1 VQFVYTFEIS
11 QKNVYITFTFS
22 VYIFCLHSLFTF
34 FMIIVIVHVLLV
46 FFNVYWKCKQN
57 MNIYNLHMQM
67 YKKMDIKIIY
77 LHFLLTFCMY
87 IFFVH
92 FLCTL
97 LLFRLWL
104 FTSNFKL
111 YILNLELEIWST
123 NSLSHCIYIW
133 SYASVETVFAQTV
146 HGPKTIV
153 LHTLLLLVGKKL
165 RDRDG
170 YFELFSRK
178 NFGYYDLLKSGTITD
193 KL

>member
-1 VQFVYTFEIS
+1 MYNIHIS
-11 QKNVYITFTFS
+11 CIFKMVILVRKWICS
-22 VYIFCLHSLFTF
+22 VNLHFLFTF
-34 FMIIVIVHVLLV
+34 CFHIFYVHYYYSCFDFVLHIT
-46 FFNVYWKCKQN
+46 NC
-57 MNIYNLHMQM
+57 
-67 YKKMDIKIIY
+67 
-77 LHFLLTFCMY
+77 TF
-87 IFFVH
+87 
-92 FLCTL
+92 
-97 LLFRLWL
+97 W
-104 FTSNFKL
+104 
-111 YILNLELEIWST
+111 IWST

>member
-1 VQFVYTFEIS
+1 M
-11 QKNVYITFTFS
+11 
-22 VYIFCLHSLFTF
+22 FCLHFL
-34 FMIIVIVHVLLV
+34 MYIE
-46 FFNVYWKCKQN
+46 NVNTTWTY
-57 MNIYNLHMQM
+57 YNLHMRM
-67 YKKMDIKIIY
+67 YKKMVIKIIY

-111 YILNLELEIWST
+111 YILNLELEILST

-133 SYASVETVFAQTV
+133 SYASVETVFAQRV
-146 HGPKTIV
+146 HGPQTIV
-153 LHTLLLLVGKKL
+153 FHTLLLLVGKKL

-178 NFGYYDLLKSGTITD
+178 NFGYYDLLKSGTIAD